1 MTTTKENQQIEE
13 ITSTLYE
20 KECALILYN
29 DDYHTF
35 DFVID
40 ALIKI
45 CSHTPEQAEQCAY
58 IVHFKGKC
66 DVKNGNREKLLPLR
80 RALAE
85 KGLKATVENKA

>member
-1 MTTTKENQQIEE
+1 MEHTKEYKQPEE
-13 ITSTLYE
+13 ITGTFEE
-20 KECALILYN
+20 KEYSLILHN

-45 CSHTPEQAEQCAY
+45 CSHSAEQAEQCAY

-66 DVKNGNREKLLPLR
+66 DVKNGSREKLLPLR

-85 KGLKATVENKA
+85 KGLKATVENN